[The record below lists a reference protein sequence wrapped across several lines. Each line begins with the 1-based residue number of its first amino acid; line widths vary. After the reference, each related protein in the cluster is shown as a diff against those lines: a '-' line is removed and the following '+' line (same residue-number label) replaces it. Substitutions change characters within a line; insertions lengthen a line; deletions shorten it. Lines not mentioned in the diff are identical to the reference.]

1 MNLIKH
7 VTQLLIAVDLIY
19 DPSTALVP
27 TAQKQPKRRK
37 LADKY
42 KGRRIKNYSLFAFE
56 NESESNAEAGV
67 YVQDIVKD
75 SGEFSPELS
84 EQELLCIQEQ
94 RDKTKYS
101 LPYELCQTVKI
112 EMSKK
117 LSLSQIAEMH
127 KGKKGYSLRYIKAV
141 SAAINKAAQI

>member
-1 MNLIKH
+1 MNLIKRF
-7 VTQLLIAVDLIY
+7 TQLLVAVDLIY

-37 LADKY
+37 IVDKY

-56 NESESNAEAGV
+56 NEAESNIEAGV
-67 YVQDIVKD
+67 LVQDIVKD

-94 RDKTKYS
+94 RDKTKLS
-101 LPYELCQTVKI
+101 LPYELCQNIKN
-112 EMSKK
+112 ELSKGF
-117 LSLSQIAEMH
+117 SLSQIAKTYE
-127 KGKKGYSLRYIKAV
+127 GKKGYSLRSIKAV
-141 SAAINKAAQI
+141 SAAIRKAQN